1 MQAGRGNV
9 SIRGNR
15 KLILCGVTVYC
26 VACWSCGSLFSE
38 ARWQSGYA
46 AACKAVDAGSIPTL
60 ASIFPFRCERQ
71 SVRHP
76 SASRDIIRETAS
88 EGEFLRKT
96 ALVVDDSE
104 TARLVLQKILET
116 HDLEVDTAESAEDA
130 IDYLSDSRPDIIFM
144 DHEMPGMDGLE
155 AVSAIKD
162 NPATATIP
170 IMMYTAQQGELY
182 VGQARAL
189 GAIGVLP
196 KQLEPVEVSKVLESL
211 RIIGEDAESREKR
224 DRHEAEIPS
233 GEYPSLDHFDQDL
246 REMIR
251 TLFDQQRNI
260 LRRELEDSQEII
272 ARRVADKVRPPAQ
285 EEVTEETPE
294 RGGVTRYA
302 LNSAVAALGVL
313 AIIFALLFWYRE
325 DSWRE
330 LQIQNAE
337 LQRALEARQAIAT
350 QDSLEVRQQLGQYR
364 QSLDEVRLVALDSLE
379 WAANQ
384 SSQYGINEMPMGDF
398 RLSVLQELTNH
409 LVALDFRGVV
419 RIESHVGNFCMAFG
433 GTDGYGLA
441 TPDTPAEQCDRVGF
455 GPSEA
460 YEMGLRQTAAFAN
473 FINAARAR
481 TEGAIRYE
489 IISYGNSSPLLD
501 YPPTTSGISAGAWN
515 EIAANNNRVD
525 VSLYPD

>member
-1 MQAGRGNV
+1 M
-9 SIRGNR
+9 
-15 KLILCGVTVYC
+15 
-26 VACWSCGSLFSE
+26 
-38 ARWQSGYA
+38 
-46 AACKAVDAGSIPTL
+46 
-60 ASIFPFRCERQ
+60 
-71 SVRHP
+71 
-76 SASRDIIRETAS
+76 
-88 EGEFLRKT
+88 RKT
-96 ALVVDDSE
+96 ALVVDDSK
-104 TARLVLQKILET
+104 TARNVLKKILET
-116 HDLEVDTAESAEDA
+116 HDLEVATAESAEDA
-130 IDYLSDSRPDIIFM
+130 IEFLSDSRPDIIFM

-155 AVSAIKD
+155 AVSEIKD

-224 DRHEAEIPS
+224 DKEEPAVRT
-233 GEYPSLDHFDQDL
+233 GEYPVLEHIDRDL
-246 REMIR
+246 RDMIR
-251 TLFDQQRNI
+251 NLFDQQREI

-272 ARRVADKVRPPAQ
+272 ARRVADRVRPAAH
-285 EEVTEETPE
+285 EDVIEDAPE
-294 RGGVTRYA
+294 PEGIPRYV
-302 LNSAVAALGVL
+302 LQTAVAALGVL

-325 DSWRE
+325 DNWRE
-330 LQIQNAE
+330 LEQQNAE
-337 LQRALEARQAIAT
+337 LQRALEARQASAA
-350 QDSLEVRQQLGQYR
+350 QDSLEVRQQLDGYR
-364 QSLDEVRLVALDSLE
+364 QTLDEVKMAALDSLE

-398 RLSVLQELTNH
+398 RLSLLQDLTNH

-419 RIESHVGNFCMAFG
+419 RIESHVGNFCMTFG
-433 GTDGYGLA
+433 GPDGYGLA
-441 TPDTPAEQCDRVGF
+441 APDTPADQCDQVGF

-460 YEMGLRQTAAFAN
+460 YEIGLRQTAAFAN

-501 YPPTTSGISAGAWN
+501 YPPTTAGLSAAAWN
-515 EIAANNNRVD
+515 EIAASNNRVD
-525 VSLYPD
+525 IALYPE